1 MIQAVPRL
9 LSFEE
14 FLDFDDGT
22 ELNEYE
28 LVDGRLVLMPE
39 PDDWHEAI
47 AAFLDFMFQLSARD
61 AGLPLTTR
69 KRTALYLKEAYGR
82 RPDVTVIDKPKS
94 YMGKKGIY
102 TAPHLIVEIASSN
115 WSTDLVEKLEEY
127 EKLGVAEYWI
137 VDYRGQISAR
147 WSQREKRP
155 KVIVLT
161 LENGEYKRREF
172 VGNEVVPC
180 LTFPTLK
187 LTVEQIL
194 EAD

>member
-69 KRTALYLKEAYGR
+69 KRTALYLQEAYGR
-82 RPDVTVIDKPKS
+82 RPDVAVIDKPKS
-94 YMGKKGIY
+94 YMGKRGIY
-102 TAPHLIVEIASSN
+102 TTPYMIVEIASSN

-127 EKLGVAEYWI
+127 EKLGVTEYWI

-155 KVIVLT
+155 KVIVLS
-161 LENGEYKRREF
+161 LENGEYRRGEF
-172 VGNEVVPC
+172 IGDEVVPC
-180 LTFPTLK
+180 LTFPALK
-187 LTVEQIL
+187 LTVKQIL
-194 EAD
+194 EAN